1 MLSIIISF
9 FALIIAQD
17 CPNTYEILPTFG
29 ERIELSHS
37 QRCHNITTINGSIF
51 SIDITLDITKNDWR
65 ICYDNYVEIYSNG
78 KSLLKGI
85 CSKGLLRKSTYSCEN
100 NLIVKFNN
108 PNFNSFAVKISAVND
123 TGSFVKPRECK
134 IGTTQH
140 TSQLIPSSVR
150 CSTIRNRSTTEPR
163 IIGGTD
169 VESNNHPWLVRVA
182 RKTCGGTIIG
192 WNHVI
197 TAAHCCSSKEIDVV
211 IGYGNTELPPVIA
224 TRKLIHPNYNANT
237 LTHDICILEFNQS
250 LLLDKNANPACLPH
264 KDDRP
269 IYGTECFIA
278 GYGYT
283 VYDKSRSV
291 PTRLQETSVP
301 LMDYVTCAEWFHLEN
316 QSPNLEAKDYIRNTY
331 YDEDQIHNYRLE
343 DFRDEDIICAGNAYG
358 NADACQGDSGG
369 PLICVQ
375 EGKPVLQGVVS
386 WGVRC
391 GEALL
396 PGVYT
401 RVASHYSWINF
412 HTNITNG
419 VVMTEVP
426 RDRGSSSRSISN
438 LTLPSLIVFW
448 IAKIII
454 F

>member
-1 MLSIIISF
+1 M
-9 FALIIAQD
+9 
-17 CPNTYEILPTFG
+17 LPTFG
-29 ERIELSHS
+29 GRIELSHAL
-37 QRCHNITTINGSIF
+37 RCHDITTSNGSIF
-51 SIDITLDITKNDWR
+51 SIDITLGNDKKNWR

-85 CSKGLLRKSTYSCEN
+85 CSKGLLRKSTYSCGN
-100 NLIVKFNN
+100 NVIVKFKN
-108 PNFNSFAVKISAVND
+108 PNYNTFVVKIAAVND
-123 TGSFVKPRECK
+123 TDTFVKPRECK
-134 IGTTQH
+134 IGDIQH

-150 CSTIRNRSTTEPR
+150 CSTIRTRSNTEPR

-169 VESNNHPWLVRVA
+169 VETNTHPWLVRVA

-197 TAAHCCSSKEIDVV
+197 TAAHCCSSNEIDVV
-211 IGYGNTELPPVIA
+211 IGYGTSELPPVIA
-224 TRKLIHPNYNANT
+224 NRKIIHPNYNSQT

-250 LLLDKNANPACLPH
+250 LMLDQNANPACLPP

-283 VYDKSRSV
+283 VYDRSQSI
-291 PTRLQETSVP
+291 PTKLQETSVP
-301 LMDYVTCAEWFHLEN
+301 LIDYATCAEWFHLEN
-316 QSPNLEAKDYIRNTY
+316 ARPDLKPGQYIKNSFIN
-331 YDEDQIHNYRLE
+331 EDMMDNYRLE
-343 DFRDEDIICAGNAYG
+343 DFSEDDIICAGNAYG
-358 NADACQGDSGG
+358 NSDACQGDSGG

-401 RVASHYSWINF
+401 RVATHYSWINY
-412 HTNITNG
+412 HTNISHG
-419 VVMTEVP
+419 VSMTEVP
-426 RDRGSSSRSISN
+426 RDRGSSSSSICSSIW
-438 LTLPSLIVFW
+438 PSLIFLKVS
-448 IAKIII
+448 ISI